1 MPATPVIAPAAST
14 AAHLPEG
21 PQGFRWT
28 RQRREVY
35 QMLLDVRDH
44 PTASELF
51 IRSKAHIPGISLA
64 TVYNCL
70 ETLAQA
76 GLVRQVN
83 IERGPSRFC
92 PNLRE
97 HAHFYDEA
105 TGEVLDVE
113 LREGVDLHSIFKLP
127 RGARVNRADIS
138 LKGSLG
144 SRAAQGRK

>member
-1 MPATPVIAPAAST
+1 MPDSKSTSPAGT
-14 AAHLPEG
+14 AQAHLPDG
-21 PQGFRWT
+21 PNGFRWT

-35 QMLLDVRDH
+35 QMLLRERDH

-51 IRSKAHIPGISLA
+51 IRAKAHMPGISLA

-97 HAHFYDEA
+97 HAHFYDEN
-105 TGEVLDVE
+105 TGQVLDVE

-127 RGARVNRADIS
+127 RGARVSRADIS
-138 LKGSLG
+138 LKGRLPDR
-144 SRAAQGRK
+144 RA

>member
-1 MPATPVIAPAAST
+1 MPAPSSISPNGSSEAA
-14 AAHLPEG
+14 LPDA

-35 QMLLDVRDH
+35 QMLIETRDH

-51 IRSKAHIPGISLA
+51 IRAQAHMPAISLA
-64 TVYNCL
+64 TIYNCL

-92 PNLRE
+92 PNLSE
-97 HAHFYDEA
+97 HAHFYDET

-113 LREGVDLHSIFKLP
+113 LREGVDLHAIFKLP
-127 RGARVNRADIS
+127 RGARVHRADIS
-138 LKGSLG
+138 LKGTLVN
-144 SRAAQGRK
+144 RAGDRRK

>member
-1 MPATPVIAPAAST
+1 MPASSSIPNAGPDSAA
-14 AAHLPEG
+14 LPEG

-35 QMLLDVRDH
+35 QMLIETRDH

-51 IRSKAHIPGISLA
+51 IRAQAHMPGLSLA

-76 GLVRQVN
+76 GLIRQVN
-83 IERGPSRFC
+83 FERGPSRFC

-97 HAHFYDEA
+97 HAHFYDES

-113 LREGVDLHSIFKLP
+113 LREGVDLQSIFKLP

-138 LKGSLG
+138 LKGTLATA
-144 SRAAQGRK
+144 RRK

>member
-1 MPATPVIAPAAST
+1 MPASSSIPNAGSDSAA
-14 AAHLPEG
+14 LPEG

-35 QMLLDVRDH
+35 QMLLQTRDH

-51 IRSKAHIPGISLA
+51 IRAQTHMPAISLA

-83 IERGPSRFC
+83 FERGPSRFC

-97 HAHFYDEA
+97 HAHFYDES

-138 LKGSLG
+138 LNGTLATARHK
-144 SRAAQGRK
+144 

>member
-1 MPATPVIAPAAST
+1 MPASPTITPNASNESP
-14 AAHLPEG
+14 LPGG

-35 QMLLDVRDH
+35 QMLIETRDH

-51 IRSKAHIPGISLA
+51 IRAQTHMPAISLA

-76 GLVRQVN
+76 GLIRQVN

-97 HAHFYDEA
+97 HAHFYDES

-113 LREGVDLHSIFKLP
+113 LREGIDLHSIFKLP

-138 LKGSLG
+138 LKGTL
-144 SRAAQGRK
+144 AAARRK

>member
-1 MPATPVIAPAAST
+1 
-14 AAHLPEG
+14 
-21 PQGFRWT
+21 
-28 RQRREVY
+28 
-35 QMLLDVRDH
+35 MLLQERDH

-51 IRSKAHIPGISLA
+51 IRAKAHMPGISRA
-64 TVYNCL
+64 TVSNCR

-97 HAHFYDEA
+97 HAHFYDEE

-113 LREGVDLHSIFKLP
+113 LREGIDLHRIFKLP
-127 RGARVNRADIS
+127 RGARVSRADIS
-138 LKGSLG
+138 LKGRLPARRPASH
-144 SRAAQGRK
+144 A

>member
-1 MPATPVIAPAAST
+1 MPLSSSIPPNGSKET
-14 AAHLPEG
+14 ALPEG

-35 QMLLDVRDH
+35 QMLLETRDH

-51 IRSKAHIPGISLA
+51 IRAQAHMPAISLA

-76 GLVRQVN
+76 GLIRQVN
-83 IERGPSRFC
+83 FERGPSRFC

-97 HAHFYDEA
+97 HAHFYDES

-113 LREGVDLHSIFKLP
+113 LREGIDLHSIFKLP

-138 LKGSLG
+138 LKGTLATA
-144 SRAAQGRK
+144 SRK